1 MILPILAALS
11 LDMKINPLFLMI
23 PATLS
28 ASCAFMLPV
37 ATPPNAIIFGSGRVK
52 IAEMARA
59 GILINIVGAV
69 LITLFFYF
77 IATAIF
83 SIDASVFPEWA
94 QQLGAVKQ

>member
-37 ATPPNAIIFGSGRVK
+37 ATPPNAIVFGSGEVRMWDMVK
-52 IAEMARA
+52 AGIIMNLVGVILITALIYLLGTAVFNIDPGQFPDWANIAE
-59 GILINIVGAV
+59 I
-69 LITLFFYF
+69 
-77 IATAIF
+77 
-83 SIDASVFPEWA
+83 P
-94 QQLGAVKQ
+94 